1 MRHGRKSKTQC
12 FDGYKRHVARDIDEH
27 LILAAEV
34 TPGNQFDAKA
44 VETLWSDIDRQ
55 DRDVISLLIDRGYLP
70 HEHVWE
76 LANNGVSIVC
86 RPPANSNNKTGGFSK
101 RNFDIDTE
109 TMQATCPAGEIVS
122 IQLGKT
128 AHFPAERCAPCS
140 LRKHC
145 TAGSTKYGRTIAI
158 HPQETLHQQLLA
170 NIHTRQ
176 GHEALR
182 ERVDVEHS
190 LAHISQRQGN
200 RARFAGVRKNT
211 FHLRLADHTESGART
226 SSRES

>member
-1 MRHGRKSKTQC
+1 M
-12 FDGYKRHVARDIDEH
+12 
-27 LILAAEV
+27 
-34 TPGNQFDAKA
+34 
-44 VETLWSDIDRQ
+44 
-55 DRDVISLLIDRGYLP
+55 
-70 HEHVWE
+70 
-76 LANNGVSIVC
+76 
-86 RPPANSNNKTGGFSK
+86 
-101 RNFDIDTE
+101 DTE

-122 IQLGKT
+122 IQLGNT

-140 LRKHC
+140 LRKQC

-176 GHEALR
+176 GREALR

-211 FHLRLADHTESGART
+211 FHLRLVAAIQNLERGQALENR
-226 SSRES
+226 RIAA